1 MNRKDRR
8 AAEAKARQTN
18 RTPTNPQAGPSAS
31 EQKTLSAEVAAL
43 QAKLTEAIGLHRA
56 GQVISAE
63 HAYREAMALKPDFAL
78 THNALGS
85 ALMEQ
90 GRYLEAL
97 DCFDA
102 ALALEPGLELAQQN
116 KQHVLNL
123 FQQGSMWDH
132 IDEDPSEQDQEV
144 RELFNRANMLRQEG
158 RLNEAANMYGEVVK
172 RDNKH
177 AAAYANLGY
186 TFLDMRE
193 AELAETMLQVSLAL
207 EPNNAYAFD
216 LLGVAR
222 HQLGR
227 PEEAIECFNK
237 CLEIEPE
244 HSSALN
250 NLGNAYNDLG
260 RIDEALECYRK
271 AGELNPC
278 TQILS
283 NVLLAMHYSD
293 SYSPQEIL
301 DEHLKWN
308 RLLAEP
314 LTPDV
319 IQHKNTADP
328 DKKLK
333 VGFVSGNFA
342 RHPAGYMTIGA
353 IEALDRDLVEV
364 YLYSAT
370 PGRDDMTVRFNDTAD
385 VWRSVV
391 GLPDQTIADM
401 VRTDG
406 IDILIDMTGHAA
418 KNKLLAFAYK
428 PAPIQ
433 IKWVGG
439 QFNTTGMTTMDYF
452 LSDNVET
459 PEGTDK
465 WYTEE
470 IIRMPND
477 YVCYDPPA
485 YAANIA
491 PLPALKNGHI
501 TFGCFN
507 NLMKVQDP
515 VLDLWCE
522 ILKEIPTARLV
533 LKSKQLNDDNVRT
546 KFEKKFADRDI
557 PMDRVELR
565 KSSLHHELFSQYNDI
580 DIALDPFPYT
590 GGLTTVEA
598 LWMGVPVI
606 TRPGHT
612 FASRHAA
619 SHLTT
624 VGLSDWVCDDL
635 EAYKAKAVEWAGNL
649 DGLATLRE
657 GLRAQVAGSPLCDNY
672 QFARDLEAAFRTVWK
687 KWCNDHSSNE

>member
-1 MNRKDRR
+1 MNRKNRR
-8 AAEAKARQTN
+8 AAEAKARQAN
-18 RTPTNPQAGPSAS
+18 RTPSDLQEAPSAD
-31 EQKTLSAEVAAL
+31 EQNTLSADVAAL

-56 GQVISAE
+56 GQVVSAE

-102 ALALEPGLELAQQN
+102 ALTLEPGLELAQQN

-123 FQQGSMWDH
+123 FQQGSLWDH
-132 IDEDPSEQDQEV
+132 IDDNPTEQDQEV

-216 LLGVAR
+216 LLGVSR

-293 SYSPQEIL
+293 NYSPEEIFE
-301 DEHLKWN
+301 EHVKWN
-308 RLLAEP
+308 RLLADP

-319 IQHKNTADP
+319 IEHNNTPDA

-353 IEALDRDLVEV
+353 IEALDREQIEV

-391 GLPDQTIADM
+391 GLPDVTIADM
-401 VRTDG
+401 ARTDG

-418 KNKLLAFAYK
+418 KNKLLAFAFK

-459 PEGTDK
+459 PDGVDK
-465 WYTEE
+465 WYTEK

-515 VLDLWCE
+515 VIDLWCE
-522 ILKEIPTARLV
+522 ILNEIPTARLV
-533 LKSKQLNDDNVRT
+533 LKSKQLNDDNVRA
-546 KFEKKFADRDI
+546 KFEKKFTDRNM
-557 PMDRVELR
+557 PLDRIELR
-565 KSSLHHELFSQYNDI
+565 KSSLHHELFAQYNDI

-624 VGLSDWVCDDL
+624 VGLSDWVCEDL
-635 EAYKAKAVEWAGNL
+635 EAYKAKAIEWAGNL
-649 DGLATLRE
+649 DGLAKLRE
-657 GLRAQVAGSPLCDNY
+657 GLRAQVAGSPLCDNH
-672 QFARDLEAAFRTVWK
+672 QFARDLEIALRTVWK
-687 KWCNDHSSNE
+687 NWCDQQADIA